1 MLKRV
6 VATVAIVTVGFV
18 GLLAVEAFIAL
29 NAGKGLPDRAPLRL
43 DRTFQVGGEKGEP
56 LRLAWLGDSTGAG
69 IGASGAEA
77 AVVSRVARDL
87 GRSVELRV
95 LARSGARTGDVL
107 AEQLP
112 RLPEIDADVVVLAVG
127 GNDVTH
133 LTSQPLFERQYELL
147 LEAIR
152 TFQPS
157 EIVSVGIGDFG
168 TVPRIPEPLRS
179 LVSWRGRAL
188 DELIRRA
195 TARYGVDYV
204 DLYGETGP
212 VFAVSPGRYYA
223 RDGFHPNDLGYRVW
237 AEAILDVLRPLAAG

>member
-6 VATVAIVTVGFV
+6 VVTVAIGTVSFV
-18 GLLAVEAFIAL
+18 GLLALEAFIAL
-29 NAGKGLPDRAPLRL
+29 NGKGLPDRAPLRL
-43 DRTFQVGGEKGEP
+43 DRTFQVGEENGQS

-77 AVVSRVARDL
+77 AVVTRVARDL

-95 LARSGARTGDVL
+95 LARSGAKVGDVL
-107 AEQLP
+107 GEQLP
-112 RLPEIDADVVVLAVG
+112 RLPEIEADVVVLAVG

-133 LTSQPLFERQYELL
+133 LTSESLFERQYDLL
-147 LEAIR
+147 LEAVR
-152 TFQPS
+152 TLDPS

-179 LVSWRGRAL
+179 LVAWRGRAL

-195 TARYGVDYV
+195 TARYGVAYV

-212 VFAVSPGRYYA
+212 VFSVSPGRYYA
-223 RDGFHPNDLGYRVW
+223 PDGFHPNDLGYRVW
-237 AEAILDVLRPLAAG
+237 AKAILEVLRPLAAG